1 MKIGSPKQLKDWI
14 NNMAKKKNLVANTLL
29 QNFMMERLLERIA
42 ISEYK
47 DNFVLKGGFLIAAML
62 GIDLR
67 STLDMDTTIKG
78 IPVTKEN
85 IEEILNEILSIDLG
99 DNVTFTIKNINSIHD
114 ISEYEDFRVS
124 LEAKFFTI
132 KVNMKIDITTG
143 DIIIPREVD
152 YSFKLMFEER
162 SIEIKAY
169 NLNTILAEKIE
180 SILARNISNTRAR
193 DYYDVYMLTSFRKDD
208 INIVDL
214 RSAIIEKAKER
225 DTLIYLDKKEKYIA
239 DIEESKDLQ
248 LIWDSYTKKYPYAQ
262 GIKFD
267 DIIKKLKE
275 ILGEEK

>member
-1 MKIGSPKQLKDWI
+1 MKIGSPKQLKG
-14 NNMAKKKNLVANTLL
+14 L
-29 QNFMMERLLERIA
+29 
-42 ISEYK
+42 
-47 DNFVLKGGFLIAAML
+47 
-62 GIDLR
+62 
-67 STLDMDTTIKG
+67 
-78 IPVTKEN
+78 PVTKEN

-99 DNVTFTIKNINSIHD
+99 DNVTFNIKNINSIHD

-152 YSFKLMFEER
+152 YSFKLMFEQR
-162 SIEIKAY
+162 SIPIKAY

-225 DTLIYLDKKEKYIA
+225 NTLIYLDEKEKYIA

-248 LIWDSYTKKYPYAQ
+248 FIWDSYTKKYPYAQ

-267 DIIKKLKE
+267 DIIKELKE

>member
-1 MKIGSPKQLKDWI
+1 MKIGSPKQLKG
-14 NNMAKKKNLVANTLL
+14 L
-29 QNFMMERLLERIA
+29 
-42 ISEYK
+42 
-47 DNFVLKGGFLIAAML
+47 
-62 GIDLR
+62 
-67 STLDMDTTIKG
+67 
-78 IPVTKEN
+78 PVTKEN

-99 DNVTFTIKNINSIHD
+99 DNVTFNIKNINSIHD

-162 SIEIKAY
+162 SILIKAY

-225 DTLIYLDKKEKYIA
+225 NTLIYLDEKEKYIA

-248 LIWDSYTKKYPYAQ
+248 FIWDSYTKKYPYAK